1 MARSL
6 RSLALSIILLIVLP
20 SFSQTIP
27 IDWVEN
33 YNGMSDNTD
42 QAADMTIDAAG
53 NAYVTGTSLGSTGSL
68 DIVTVKYDINGTQV
82 WASTFNGVSNDNDA
96 GNDIWL
102 DAAGNVYVTGK
113 CKSSASLEDL
123 VVIKYDNAGSQQW
136 AMLYSGTAN
145 LQDEGKNVETDAS
158 GNVYVCGYTSV
169 AGNTS
174 DWLVIK
180 YNSSGT
186 QQWAITYNGLNNGND
201 EATDL
206 VVDQSGNPI
215 VTGTAND
222 ISGTLS
228 DIVTKKF
235 NPTNGS
241 TTWTATYNGVAND
254 NDYGKLITLDKN
266 GNLFVAGRSFVTG
279 YWFDYIT
286 IRYNAATGAQ
296 MWATG
301 YGYTDVNTNV
311 KYEEI
316 NGLIAD
322 SLGNVYITGQSQGN
336 GNQTAANDIA
346 TIKYNLSG
354 VQQWVTRYTSS
365 GNFDDRG
372 LDITIDDTL
381 NVYITG
387 YQTLSATN
395 RDMVTIKY
403 NSAGAQQWLVTYNA
417 AGGALDESRAIE
429 VYSDGSVFVTG
440 TGDIHPSTSIVN
452 DDYIT
457 IKYNPQNTS
466 VDEWNGFPFVA
477 QLFPNPS
484 SGSFQ
489 VQVQSGVLN
498 TNSRI
503 HIGIYDLNGQ
513 LVSGEILLEC
523 STGTGTTQ
531 MDLPGLPAGFYQLR
545 ICGDKGEL
553 ISTLGL
559 SLIR

>member
-1 MARSL
+1 MKKF
-6 RSLALSIILLIVLP
+6 ITLLNVLLLCFITD

-27 IDWVEN
+27 IDWVKN

-42 QAADMTIDAAG
+42 IVADMTIDAAA
-53 NAYVTGTSLGSTGSL
+53 NVYVTGTSLGSTGSL
-68 DIVTVKYDINGTQV
+68 DIVTVKYDINGNEL
-82 WASTFNGVSNDNDA
+82 WAVTFNGVSNDNDQA
-96 GNDIWL
+96 NDLWL
-102 DAAGNVYVTGK
+102 DAAGNVYVTGRS
-113 CKSSASLEDL
+113 KSTANLEDL
-123 VVIKYDNAGSQQW
+123 VVIKYDNAGNQQW
-136 AMLYSGTAN
+136 AMLYNGTAN

-169 AGNTS
+169 AGPYT

-201 EATDL
+201 DATDL

-222 ISGTLS
+222 INGTLS

-235 NPTNGS
+235 NPSNGS
-241 TTWTATYNGVAND
+241 TTWTATYNGTAND
-254 NDYGKLITLDKN
+254 NDYGKLITMDQN
-266 GNLFVAGRSFVTG
+266 GNLFVAGRTFVTG
-279 YWFDYIT
+279 YWFNYIT
-286 IRYNAATGAQ
+286 LRYDPATGSQ
-296 MWATG
+296 LWATP

-346 TIKYNLSG
+346 TIKYNLAG

-372 LDITIDDTL
+372 LDITLDDTL

-387 YQTLSATN
+387 YRSLSSTN
-395 RDMVTIKY
+395 RDMITIKY
-403 NSAGAQQWLVTYNA
+403 TPSGTQVWLVSYNA
-417 AGGALDESRAIE
+417 AGNALDESRAIE
-429 VYSDGSVFVTG
+429 VYNDGSVFISG
-440 TGDIHPSTSIVN
+440 TGDIHPSTSLVN

-457 IKYNPQNTS
+457 IKYSPQNTS
-466 VDEWNGFPFVA
+466 VGEWSGQPVHA
-477 QLFPNPS
+477 SLFPNPS
-484 SGSFQ
+484 NGTFTIQ
-489 VQVQSGVLN
+489 VEAEAGEIPGLHAV
-498 TNSRI
+498 
-503 HIGIYDLNGQ
+503 IYDPRGTRITEDL
-513 LVSGEILLEC
+513 EIRGSRGNNTLEFENL
-523 STGTGTTQ
+523 
-531 MDLPGLPAGFYQLR
+531 DLPSGLYYISIRSAEGAVITMLR
-545 ICGDKGEL
+545 
-553 ISTLGL
+553 L
-559 SLIR
+559 SLVN